1 VKIVSRRT
9 ADLIPYENNARQ
21 HSDDQIEQI
30 AASIE
35 EFGWMSPLLIDGTN
49 GIIAGHARW
58 LAARRLAM
66 PRVPCIEHSHL
77 TDAQRR
83 AYVLAD
89 NKLTLNA
96 TWDEAMLA
104 LELERLDTTEFD
116 LSLIGFNERELSRLL
131 DGLGEG
137 GDASSAPIDE
147 HWAVI
152 IDCTDEADQVALI
165 ERLQAEG
172 RTVRG
177 VVG

>member
-9 ADLIPYENNARQ
+9 ADLIPYEHNARQ
-21 HSDDQIEQI
+21 HSDEQIDQI

-35 EFGWMSPLLIDGTN
+35 EFGWMTPLLIDGSN

-58 LAARRLAM
+58 LAAQRLAM
-66 PRVPCIEHSHL
+66 PRVPCIEHAHL

-116 LSLIGFNERELSRLL
+116 LSLIGFSERELSRLL

-137 GDASSAPIDE
+137 GDADSQTVPESWVVVVECA
-147 HWAVI
+147 
-152 IDCTDEADQVALI
+152 DEADQVALI
-165 ERLQAEG
+165 ERMQAEG

-177 VVG
+177 SIG